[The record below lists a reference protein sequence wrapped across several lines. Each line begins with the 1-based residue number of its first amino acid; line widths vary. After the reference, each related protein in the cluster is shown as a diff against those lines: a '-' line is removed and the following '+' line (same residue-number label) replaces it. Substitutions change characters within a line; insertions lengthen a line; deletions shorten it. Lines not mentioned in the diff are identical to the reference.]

1 MAEQLKES
9 RGKHIIEVEN
19 MKIFKDNNIVN
30 KYIKDMQKAIVKGN
44 VLNISPE
51 EVLCKQF
58 EDMLNTTLNKGRI
71 ISDIVLGRK
80 VQYNRT
86 DNKER
91 VWTKVEL
98 GWLKRFVMKQLDY
111 DKDHG
116 VSFYIDLEINEREV
130 RKFRLEIAIVYNN
143 LKELKGGR
151 VKVFID
157 LNKLDK
163 ITDEDIGYSI
173 KTANEHILDRVDDD
187 KFNKDYYL
195 PFVVDGIDILID
207 NTLKVKMGK
216 KS

>member
-163 ITDEDIGYSI
+163 ITDEDIEYSI

-207 NTLKVKMGK
+207 NTLKMKMGK
-216 KS
+216 KN